1 VTRLQQH
8 DTTDDDHTTTPP
20 PPSNGG
26 PTREEAVL
34 ARMGTRMGFIYSA
47 VPVVVFVTANLFL
60 PLAVTLTVALLTGV
74 GLTVFRLVRG
84 ERWTSAVGSLVGV
97 AIAAAIVALTGSA
110 KNYFMV
116 GIWAYFAGVV
126 ITLGSVLARR
136 PVTGIIWNFL
146 HGGKHRWRTDR
157 KVLRAHT
164 VATLAA
170 AGVLA
175 ARFALQQWLY
185 LTDNTSA
192 LGVARIAMG
201 TPLSALV
208 VIVIVWAFRRSSK
221 QLIPKNAATGEGTRD
236 TGHQPAE

>member
-1 VTRLQQH
+1 MTKLQQ
-8 DTTDDDHTTTPP
+8 DTTDDDHTTTP
-20 PPSNGG
+20 G

-34 ARMGTRMGFIYSA
+34 ARMGTRMGFVYSA

-60 PLAVTLTVALLTGV
+60 PLAVTLTVALLTGA

-97 AIAAAIVALTGSA
+97 AIAAGIVALTGSA

-116 GIWAYFAGVV
+116 GIWAYFAGFV
-126 ITLGSVLARR
+126 IALGSVLARR
-136 PVTGIIWNFL
+136 PVTGVIWNL
-146 HGGKHRWRTDR
+146 VHGGKYRWRADR

-170 AGVLA
+170 AGVLG

-185 LTDNTSA
+185 IADNTNA
-192 LGVARIAMG
+192 LGVARVAMG

-221 QLIPKNAATGEGTRD
+221 QLVPKNAD
-236 TGHQPAE
+236 TGNKPAE

>member
-1 VTRLQQH
+1 MAKLQQ
-8 DTTDDDHTTTPP
+8 DTTDDDHTTTAK
-20 PPSNGG
+20 

-34 ARMGTRMGFIYSA
+34 ARMGTRMGFVYSA

-60 PLAVTLTVALLTGV
+60 PLTVTLTVALLTGA

-84 ERWTSAVGSLVGV
+84 ERWTSAAGSLAGV
-97 AIAAAIVALTGSA
+97 AVAAGIVALTGSA

-116 GIWAYFAGVV
+116 GIWAYFAGFV
-126 ITLGSVLARR
+126 IALGSVLARR
-136 PVTGIIWNFL
+136 PVTGIIWNFV
-146 HGGKHRWRTDR
+146 HGGKYRWRTDR
-157 KVLRAHT
+157 RVLRAHT

-170 AGVLA
+170 AGVLG

-185 LTDNTSA
+185 LADNTSA
-192 LGVARIAMG
+192 LGVARVAMG

-221 QLIPKNAATGEGTRD
+221 QLVQKNAD
-236 TGHQPAE
+236 TGAEPAE

>member
-1 VTRLQQH
+1 MTELHQ
-8 DTTDDDHTTTPP
+8 DTTDDGHPTTP
-20 PPSNGG
+20 G

-34 ARMGTRMGFIYSA
+34 ARMGTRMGFVYSA

-60 PLAVTLTVALLTGV
+60 PLAVTLTVALLTGA

-97 AIAAAIVALTGSA
+97 AIAAGIVALTGSA

-116 GIWAYFAGVV
+116 GIWAYFAGFV
-126 ITLGSVLARR
+126 IALGSVLTRR
-136 PVTGIIWNFL
+136 PVTGIIWNFV
-146 HGGKHRWRTDR
+146 HGGKYRWRTDP
-157 KVLRAHT
+157 KVLRAQT

-170 AGVLA
+170 TGVLG

-185 LTDNTSA
+185 IVDNTSA
-192 LGVARIAMG
+192 LGVARVAMG

-221 QLIPKNAATGEGTRD
+221 RLVVKNAD
-236 TGHQPAE
+236 TGDTPAE

>member
-1 VTRLQQH
+1 MTKLQQ
-8 DTTDDDHTTTPP
+8 DTTDDDHTTTP
-20 PPSNGG
+20 G

-34 ARMGTRMGFIYSA
+34 ARMGTRMGFVYST

-60 PLAVTLTVALLTGV
+60 PLAVTLTVALLTGA

-97 AIAAAIVALTGSA
+97 AIAAGIVALTGSA

-136 PVTGIIWNFL
+136 PVTGIIWNFV
-146 HGGKHRWRTDR
+146 HGGKYRWRTDR

-170 AGVLA
+170 AGVLG

-185 LTDNTSA
+185 IADNTSA
-192 LGVARIAMG
+192 LGVARVAMG

-221 QLIPKNAATGEGTRD
+221 QFVPKNAATDDG
-236 TGHQPAE
+236 TGHEPAE

>member
-1 VTRLQQH
+1 MTKLRQQ
-8 DTTDDDHTTTPP
+8 DTTDDDHTTTP
-20 PPSNGG
+20 G

-34 ARMGTRMGFIYSA
+34 ARMGTRMGFVYTA
-47 VPVVVFVTANLFL
+47 VPVVVFVTANLVL
-60 PLAVTLTVALLTGV
+60 PLAVTITVALLAGA

-97 AIAAAIVALTGSA
+97 AIAAGIVALTGSA

-116 GIWAYFAGVV
+116 GIWAYFAGFV
-126 ITLGSVLARR
+126 IALGSVLTRR
-136 PVTGIIWNFL
+136 PVTGVIWNFV
-146 HGGKHRWRTDR
+146 HGGKYRWRTDR
-157 KVLRAHT
+157 RVLRAHT

-185 LTDNTSA
+185 INDNTSA

-221 QLIPKNAATGEGTRD
+221 QFVPKKADTGDGIGD
-236 TGHQPAE
+236 TGHKPAE